1 MYSRTE
7 SYLFLSEDWKAYKI
21 LKISPMIYSLDTFNI
36 SCVEDEE
43 NDENMVGMWSQLD
56 SINEIEGRSAVQEE
70 TLTENVEEGQ

>member
-1 MYSRTE
+1 
-7 SYLFLSEDWKAYKI
+7 
-21 LKISPMIYSLDTFNI
+21 MIYSLDTFNI